1 MTKGKGF
8 GFGLGKMKEL
18 TEAFKKAQQVQENAK
33 ALQERLEQTKIDGYS
48 DENQLVT
55 VSVTGNQEPLGVSI
69 KPEAMEKSAEE
80 LSELVSIALKEAY
93 NKSTEMMKEGM
104 EEITGGLNIPGL
116 S

>member
-1 MTKGKGF
+1 
-8 GFGLGKMKEL
+8 
-18 TEAFKKAQQVQENAK
+18 
-33 ALQERLEQTKIDGYS
+33 
-48 DENQLVT
+48 
-55 VSVTGNQEPLGVSI
+55 
-69 KPEAMEKSAEE
+69 E